1 MAQSARLRHA
11 AARAVSRGASEGFVQ
26 HLGPYVLCAVAVTGL
41 LVAEYRRSR
50 VGLWL
55 AKPIASLAFL
65 WVGLAAGA
73 LDSGYGQLV
82 LIGLSLCLVGDLL
95 LIPLER
101 PAVFRAGVFA
111 FLTGHVAYSAA
122 FLTRP
127 LDPLGLAA
135 GAVLLAVVIGAV
147 LRWIGPTLPAGM
159 AWPVRVYMIV
169 IGLMSALAC
178 GVTAAGGPWAVAVG
192 ALAFTASDVSVARD
206 RFARHEFVNRAWGL
220 PLYYGA
226 QLAIATTPALL

>member
-1 MAQSARLRHA
+1 M
-11 AARAVSRGASEGFVQ
+11 Q
-26 HLGPYVLCAVAVTGL
+26 HLGPYILCAVAVAGL

-50 VGLWL
+50 AGLWL
-55 AKPIASLAFL
+55 AKPVASLAFI
-65 WVGLAAGA
+65 WAGLAAGA
-73 LDSGYGQLV
+73 LDSGFGQLV
-82 LIGLSLCLVGDLL
+82 LLGLVLCLVGDVL

-101 PAVFRAGVFA
+101 PAVFRSGVFA
-111 FLTGHVAYSAA
+111 FLAGHLAYSAA

-127 LDPLGLAA
+127 LDPLGLVA
-135 GAVLLAVVIGAV
+135 GTVLLAVVVGAV
-147 LRWIGPTLPAGM
+147 LRWVGPALPAGM
-159 AWPVRVYMIV
+159 VWPVRVYMLV

-206 RFARHEFVNRAWGL
+206 RFVRHEFVNRAWGL